1 MQDMS
6 QDKTTLRILES
17 AKSAFL
23 QNGFQGASLKDICH
37 HAGITTG
44 ALYHRFSG
52 KGDLYKAV
60 VEPDSMKLL
69 EMLNTSP
76 AGAEQS
82 IMPKS
87 CLMFVYLHL
96 DVFKIVVRSKCT
108 PYNSKFYSAIEEI
121 VYLRLLKSNYAEYIC
136 RLLSKS
142 YLASFFEIIRC
153 DCNFETAQKCIEILE
168 NFFVPQE
175 IYC

>member
-1 MQDMS
+1 MLYVPYSTYGTFEVHRYMYIGS
-6 QDKTTLRILES
+6 E
-17 AKSAFL
+17 
-23 QNGFQGASLKDICH
+23 GKDV
-37 HAGITTG
+37 
-44 ALYHRFSG
+44 
-52 KGDLYKAV
+52 YKR
-60 VEPDSMKLL
+60 
-69 EMLNTSP
+69 
-76 AGAEQS
+76 Q
-82 IMPKS
+82 
-87 CLMFVYLHL
+87 
-96 DVFKIVVRSKCT
+96 KCT